1 MGRGATKAAGNVWY
15 EARIAAAKWNER
27 LSSREGAVGILGIT
41 PDVVNSVERNLHNWK
56 LLKRTDFGIDRV
68 CHYQG
73 KNKCYNCYDRA
84 KCNADIFERLA
95 QYEDTEMPPETVAE
109 YKKFEDELVR
119 SGRSFQHILELL
131 DAEKDGRLVILPT
144 KEVYELT
151 WDAGPDCDLICPVSI
166 GGHGSCD
173 MCEKGKVFAYKRT
186 CKQNVQ
192 GRHQKRRG
200 DRLSRSR

>member
-1 MGRGATKAAGNVWY
+1 MEQHN
-15 EARIAAAKWNER
+15 
-27 LSSREGAVGILGIT
+27 
-41 PDVVNSVERNLHNWK
+41 NWK
-56 LLKRTDFGIDRV
+56 LLKRNDFGIDRV

-73 KNKCYNCYDRA
+73 KNKCYNCYERA
-84 KCNADIFERLA
+84 KCNADIFERLTR
-95 QYEDTEMPPETVAE
+95 YEDTEMPPETVAE

-131 DAEKDGRLVILPT
+131 EAEKDGRLVILPA

-173 MCEKGKVFAYKRT
+173 MREKGKVFAYKRT
-186 CKQNVQ
+186 CKQEHIEQLGHNAF
-192 GRHQKRRG
+192 
-200 DRLSRSR
+200 LSKEEAEAEAAKINAMYEGEERCAD